1 MAFGDF
7 TVDRASKKYVLGA
20 DGYLKEY
27 ANDEPAIEFN
37 ADGSYKGV
45 LVEPQSTNDITYS
58 EDFRNTAQA
67 GETRPWIQTQ
77 LSFNSNTDIA
87 PDGNQTADEIIPNT
101 TNGIHQLRRLFT
113 TLDGTYTLSVF
124 AKQNGYKNLLLW
136 ADGHSGG
143 VGVNLDDLS
152 VFRDTNNDGYT
163 IKQYPDGWVY
173 ISTTVT
179 ISNTSGS
186 WSVYI
191 YSNDPTPAISFS
203 GDNTNGIFIWGAQL
217 EESPIATSYIPTT
230 TGAVTRV
237 KDDIYLTGASS
248 LIGQTEGTLFVE
260 VDWRSTG
267 VSQWLLSANDGT
279 NNNRLLIYNNTTP
292 ELRMFAEAND
302 VFLTD
307 QGESSTGYSGI
318 QKIAFAYADA
328 DFELYRNGSSISFD
342 TIGSLSALATLTNID
357 LGQSQS
363 AGGQANMWIR
373 AVAFFTTRL
382 SDAECEALT
391 TI

>member
-1 MAFGDF
+1 MASDF
-7 TVDRASKKYVLGA
+7 TVDRNSPKYVLGS

-45 LVEPQSTNDITYS
+45 LVEPASTNDITYS
-58 EDFRNTAQA
+58 EDFRDTAQA

-191 YSNDPTPAISFS
+191 YSNDPTPAISFA

-217 EESPIATSYIPTT
+217 ELSPIATSYIPTT
-230 TGAVTRV
+230 TGAVTRLG
-237 KDDIYLTGASS
+237 DSITLTSASS
-248 LIGQTEGTLFVE
+248 LIGQTEGFGYIE
-260 VDWRSTG
+260 VDMQDAGINRGLFS
-267 VSQWLLSANDGT
+267 LSDGT
-279 NNNRLLIYNNTTP
+279 NNNRIALQVGGANTI
-292 ELRMFAEAND
+292 EAR
-302 VFLTD
+302 VVASGST
-307 QGESSTGYSGI
+307 QG
-318 QKIAFAYADA
+318 
-328 DFELYRNGSSISFD
+328 
-342 TIGSLSALATLTNID
+342 ATT
-357 LGQSQS
+357 GQSVTVGVQKWGYRYS
-363 AGGQANMWIR
+363 SSGLNLSKNGTTVASLGAITIPATTQVRLGLQAGGAGGEFNGWVR
-373 AVAFFTTRL
+373 AIAIGITL
-382 SDAECEALT
+382 ISESELNDLT
-391 TI
+391 TL

>member
-1 MAFGDF
+1 
-7 TVDRASKKYVLGA
+7 
-20 DGYLKEY
+20 
-27 ANDEPAIEFN
+27 
-37 ADGSYKGV
+37 

-58 EDFRNTAQA
+58 EDFRDTAQA

-113 TLDGTYTLSVF
+113 TFDGTYTLSVF

-191 YSNDPTPAISFS
+191 YSNDPTPAISFA

-217 EESPIATSYIPTT
+217 ELSPIATSYIPTT
-230 TGAVTRV
+230 TGAVTRLG
-237 KDDIYLTGASS
+237 DSITLTSASS
-248 LIGQTEGTLFVE
+248 LIGQTEGFGYIE
-260 VDWRSTG
+260 VDMQDAGINRGLFS
-267 VSQWLLSANDGT
+267 LSDGT
-279 NNNRLLIYNNTTP
+279 NNNRIALQVGGANTI
-292 ELRMFAEAND
+292 EAR
-302 VFLTD
+302 VVASGST
-307 QGESSTGYSGI
+307 QG
-318 QKIAFAYADA
+318 
-328 DFELYRNGSSISFD
+328 
-342 TIGSLSALATLTNID
+342 ATT
-357 LGQSQS
+357 GQSVTVGVQKWGYRYSSSGLNLSKNGTTVASLGAITIPATTQVRLGLQS
-363 AGGQANMWIR
+363 GGAGGEFNGWVR
-373 AVAFFTTRL
+373 AIAIGITL
-382 SDAECEALT
+382 ISESELNDLT
-391 TI
+391 TL